1 MGPVSLRALAHATA
15 DDVRVLLVEAEAAAL
30 VAAVRDASDAEVQAV
45 VDRDEV
51 RHAAIAAILGRLADF
66 ALPHRL
72 AGLSGTARVD
82 LEHGGRV
89 VASEVLRVADGTI
102 TVVGADAAGGDV
114 DVTLRTSVLGFV
126 RLASGERNAG
136 LEHLA
141 GRLAIEGDPELALG
155 LGGIFAAPGPAG
167 APPVAVDPRAL
178 DPVDV
183 ARELAHVD
191 PDHLYAV
198 LASGFRPVVLDEIF
212 RRLPE
217 FVNPRKAQ
225 GLRLVVGFRLS
236 GRPDDQL
243 DRFVVR
249 LEDGAVEVLSG
260 VAADAVGRDERSATV
275 TCGAHDFLRLATG
288 HLSPV
293 TGVLRGQLKVRG
305 DKAAALR
312 LAGAFD
318 IPTAVAG

>member
-1 MGPVSLRALAHATA
+1 MGPVSLGALAHATA
-15 DDVRVLLVEAEAAAL
+15 DEAAAYLADAEAAAL
-30 VAAVRDASDAEVQAV
+30 VAAVRDASDVELQAV
-45 VDRDEV
+45 VDHDEIRD
-51 RHAAIAAILGRLADF
+51 AAIEAILGRLSDF
-66 ALPHRL
+66 AMPDRL
-72 AGLSGTARVD
+72 AGLSGTTRVD
-82 LEHGGRV
+82 LVHGGRV
-89 VASEVLRVADGTI
+89 VASEVLRVTDGRI
-102 TVVGADAAGGDV
+102 IVIGADSDV
-114 DVTLRTSVLGFV
+114 DVTFRTSVLGFL

-136 LEHLA
+136 LEHLG
-141 GRLAIEGDPELALG
+141 GRLAIEGDADFALG

-178 DPVDV
+178 DPFDV
-183 ARELAHVD
+183 ARELADVST
-191 PDHLYAV
+191 DHLRAV

-217 FVNPRKAQ
+217 FVDQRKAQ
-225 GLRLVVGFRLS
+225 GLRLVIGFRLT
-236 GRPDDQL
+236 GRPDEQI

-249 LEDGAVEVLSG
+249 LESGALEVLSG
-260 VAADAVGRDERSATV
+260 AAADAVGREERNATV

-318 IPTAVAG
+318 FPTAVTR